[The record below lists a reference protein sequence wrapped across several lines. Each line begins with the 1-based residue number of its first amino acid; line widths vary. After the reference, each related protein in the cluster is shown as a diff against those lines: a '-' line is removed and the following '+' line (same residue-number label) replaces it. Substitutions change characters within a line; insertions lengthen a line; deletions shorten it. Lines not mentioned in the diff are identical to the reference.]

1 MAYMID
7 EYDTKRIVKAAK
19 KLDSIISLSENVVR
33 SAGTTVKFEE
43 HSWNTNIKRVA
54 RNFYGFDFELE
65 EGETMYGGKDL
76 VISYKGERVLSLF
89 YQDFCSYGLVSGDRP
104 YFDGK
109 VLSYKPGEWEK
120 KFDTLIRNKKERI
133 MSYIRKRDDSDMDR
147 KAKEID
153 EITSRINNMLQK
165 RSDHLTGIDEFI
177 EDTLYGKIKGFYLEL
192 AYKQLLPYLK

>member
-43 HSWNTNIKRVA
+43 HSWNTNIRRVA

-147 KAKEID
+147 KAK
-153 EITSRINNMLQK
+153 
-165 RSDHLTGIDEFI
+165 GIDNMISDINSIIHERYDDLSGIDKFV
-177 EDTLYGKIKGFYLEL
+177 EDALSGRISGFYLDL
-192 AYKQLLPYLK
+192 VYKQLLPYIK